1 MHMCARTHTYP
12 YIHMCVQ
19 KYLQIV
25 HLPIYRTIKY
35 PSIYICICVCVS
47 NAHYIYKV
55 YTRVRVYPFV
65 CDQHTFSPDGKA
77 HKIDNKLKARTGHI
91 ERGAQTVQSQED
103 ISWRLQR
110 RPLWFLVLSET
121 MHGQFW
127 ILSIAFGCLAYIY
140 IYYNYI

>member
-1 MHMCARTHTYP
+1 MHICVRAHIHTLI
-12 YIHMCVQ
+12 YICVY
-19 KYLQIV
+19 KST
-25 HLPIYRTIKY
+25 YRSFICLSIGLSNIH
-35 PSIYICICVCVS
+35 PSIYMYMCVCVS

-140 IYYNYI
+140 IL

>member
-1 MHMCARTHTYP
+1 MQYAYVCAHTYIP
-12 YIHMCVQ
+12 LYTYVCTKVPTDRSSAYLSDYQISIHLYM
-19 KYLQIV
+19 Y
-25 HLPIYRTIKY
+25 
-35 PSIYICICVCVS
+35 ICVCVS

-140 IYYNYI
+140 KL